1 MPEILTDIIIVMAVA
16 VVVTLLFSRLRLPA
30 LVGLFVAGVFI
41 GPNAFGLIRSP
52 ESVEQLAEIGVIFL
66 LFTLGL
72 ELSFKRMARLARVLF
87 VAGPLQVILT
97 GGVGLGVGFALGLS
111 TAEAIV
117 LGMLVALSS
126 TAVVLKTMTER
137 AEIDTPLGRNTLGI
151 LIFQDILVVPMML
164 VLPLLAGQEPEISM
178 RPPLLA
184 AVAVGVVVLV
194 IVLAKWVVPRVLYE
208 AARSRSADV
217 FLMVVVAICF
227 AVAGLS
233 AQLGL
238 SLALGAFLAGLIISE
253 SEYGHHSLGLV
264 MPFRNLL
271 VSFFFV
277 SVGML
282 LDPGFLA
289 DKWWI
294 VILGAIGLL
303 LVKTLTGT
311 IAVLALR
318 YPLRVSLGTG
328 MTLSQVG
335 EFSFVLAAVATSQSI
350 LPEYLR
356 QEFLAVAV
364 LTMAATPIVMGQTE
378 RTYRLV
384 ERLHLPRWI
393 TAGRGIETKQEPAH
407 TDHLLIIGYGIN
419 GRNLARAARE
429 FGFPYAIVEMNPQ
442 TVREE
447 VAQNEPMHF
456 GDATNEAVLHQ
467 AGAERARAAAV
478 VIGDPVATRSI
489 VAQLRRMC
497 PDLHIIART
506 RFLTEVQPLYALGA
520 SDVVPEEFET
530 SIEIFHRMAHYFDL
544 PEDEVQRLED
554 AIREDHYGV
563 LRRAQDDR
571 TCDYPADG
579 RSAEPCPAEETDRG
593 D

>member
-1 MPEILTDIIIVMAVA
+1 MTAILTDILIVMAVA
-16 VVVTLLFSRLRLPA
+16 VVITLLFSRLRLPT
-30 LVGLFVAGVFI
+30 LVGLFVAGVLI
-41 GPNAFGLIRSP
+41 GPNALGLIGDP
-52 ESVEQLAEIGVIFL
+52 ESVEQLADIGVIFL

-87 VAGPLQVILT
+87 IAGPLQVVLT
-97 GGVGLGVGFALGLS
+97 GAVGFGVGSALGLPA
-111 TAEAIV
+111 AEALV
-117 LGMLVALSS
+117 LGMLVSLSS

-137 AEIDTPLGRNTLGI
+137 AEIDTPRGRNALGI

-164 VLPLLAGQEPEISM
+164 VLPLLGGDEPDISM
-178 RPPLLA
+178 SPPVL
-184 AVAVGVVVLV
+184 VAVGLGVVVLIV
-194 IVLAKWVVPRVLYE
+194 VLAKWIVPRVLYE

-227 AVAGLS
+227 AVAALS
-233 AQLGL
+233 ARLGL
-238 SLALGAFLAGLIISE
+238 SVALGAFLAGLIISE

-277 SVGML
+277 SIGML

-289 DKWWI
+289 GRWWI
-294 VILGAIGLL
+294 VLLGAAGLML
-303 LVKTLTGT
+303 TKTITGT
-311 IAVLALR
+311 IAVRALR
-318 YPLRVSLGTG
+318 YPLRVSLGSG
-328 MTLSQVG
+328 MALSQIG
-335 EFSFVLAAVATSQSI
+335 EFSFVLAAVAATHSL
-350 LPEYLR
+350 LPEDLR
-356 QEFLAVAV
+356 QEFLAVAI
-364 LTMAATPIVMGQTE
+364 LTMAVTPVVIGQTD
-378 RTYRLV
+378 RAYRLV
-384 ERLHLPRWI
+384 ERLRLPRWI
-393 TAGRGIETKQEPAH
+393 TLGRGVEVAKEPAYS
-407 TDHLLIIGYGIN
+407 DHLLIIGYGIN

-447 VAQNEPMHF
+447 IARDEPMHF

-497 PDLHIIART
+497 PSLHIIART

-530 SIEIFHRMAHYFDL
+530 SIEIFHRTAHYFDL
-544 PEDEVQRLED
+544 PEEEVQRLED

-571 TCDYPADG
+571 TCDYEAGG
-579 RSAEPCPAEETDRG
+579 RPAETCPTEETG
-593 D
+593 QGG